1 MVEYLGFTPE
11 ELFTEV
17 SDRAREQGVT
27 TQEVW
32 NDTVDE
38 VIDEKNE
45 FGELHPDEDIEYL
58 KEMLRG
64 RWNEYQK
71 TLS

>member
-17 SDRAREQGVT
+17 ADRAREEGVT
-27 TQEVW
+27 NQEAW
-32 NDTVDE
+32 NDIVEE

-45 FGELHPDEDIEYL
+45 FGEMHPDEDIGVL
-58 KEMLRG
+58 KEMFRG
-64 RWNEYQK
+64 RWGEYQK
-71 TLS
+71 TI